1 MNQVY
6 IIGMGPGEVGYLTKK
21 AEEVISLCPFLTGS
35 SRLLETVVSVQKSG
49 VTLHVLKRL
58 AECFDWIEQKQ
69 KMGDVGVLVSGDVNY
84 YSLAGTITRAGY
96 NWKICYIPGI
106 SSYQVMAAKV
116 GITLEDVALRS
127 VHGRNESDGYV
138 VRQVSENQ
146 KTLFL
151 CSRDFPP
158 ERIAMAL
165 TKYGLEET
173 KLWIGS
179 NLTMEEEQIVSL
191 TAKQAS
197 VGKFPGFSVVYVEN
211 KLAKPLQPMQMLKD
225 ADFIRGKVPMTKE
238 EIRILIIHK
247 LQIKADDCL
256 WDLGAGTGSIS
267 IEMAR
272 HVPFG
277 SVYSV
282 EYKEGALHY
291 IQQNKDKFQCQNL
304 KIING
309 RIAKCLEKLPI
320 PDRVFLGGSEGEL
333 KQVVSYLTQL
343 PKQIHFVMTVVTMET
358 LAEAIGLLAENET
371 FSYTQVQIGLSRKVG
386 SYHTTQMNH
395 PIWILEVD
403 L

>member
-21 AEEVISLCPFLTGS
+21 AEEIISRCPFLTGS
-35 SRLLETVVSVQKSG
+35 SRLLETAASIQKSG
-49 VTLHVLKRL
+49 VTVYTLKKL
-58 AECFDWIEQKQ
+58 AQCLDWIEEKQ
-69 KMGDVGVLVSGDVNY
+69 KIGDVGVLVSGDVNY
-84 YSLAGTITRAGY
+84 YSLAGTIIKAGY
-96 NWKICYIPGI
+96 DWKICYIPGI

-165 TKYGLEET
+165 TKYGLDKT

-179 NLTMEEEQIVSL
+179 NLTMEEEQMVAL
-191 TAKQAS
+191 TAKQAETE
-197 VGKFPGFSVVYVEN
+197 KFPGFSVVYIEN
-211 KLAKPLQPMQMLKD
+211 KFARLLQPMQMLKD
-225 ADFIRGKVPMTKE
+225 SDFIRGKVPMTKE

-247 LQIKADDCL
+247 LRIKADDCL

-272 HVPFG
+272 HAPFG

-282 EYKEGALHY
+282 EYKERALQY
-291 IQQNKDKFQCQNL
+291 IKWNQEKFRCHNL
-304 KIING
+304 KPVSG
-309 RIAKCLEKLPI
+309 RIGEVLPKLPL

-333 KQVVSYLTQL
+333 RQVISYLTQL
-343 PKQIHFVMTVVTMET
+343 PKTIHFVMTAVTMET
-358 LAEAIGLLAENET
+358 LAEAVSLLSEKET
-371 FSYTQVQIGLSRKVG
+371 FSYIQVQIGTSQKVG
-386 SYHTTQMNH
+386 SYHATQMNH